1 MFTGI
6 IEQVGVVTDLSR
18 GRETGRLSVRAEML
32 RDAVLGESIAVN
44 GVCLTVTQV
53 SGDTA
58 SFDVSPET
66 LSRTTLGDRRPGD
79 AVNLE
84 RALRVGDRMGG
95 HFVQGHVD
103 GVGEVVR
110 LTPLPEGGATVAV
123 RAPLTA
129 LAYIVPKGS
138 IAVDG
143 ISLTVVHLTDGVFT
157 VAVVQFTLANT
168 VLRESRPGSRVN
180 VEADILA
187 KYAARATPYEGVTEE
202 MLRKAGF

>member
-6 IEQVGVVTDLSR
+6 IEQVGVVTELTR
-18 GRETGRLSVRAEML
+18 GRETGRLSVRADLL
-32 RDAVLGESIAVN
+32 RDVVLGESIAVN
-44 GVCLTVTQV
+44 GVCLTVTRV
-53 SGDTA
+53 PGDTV

-110 LTPLPEGGATVAV
+110 LTPLPEGGATLAV
-123 RAPLTA
+123 HAPREA
-129 LAYIVPKGS
+129 LPYVVPKGS

-143 ISLTVVHLTDGVFT
+143 VSLTVVDIIDGVFT
-157 VAVVQFTLANT
+157 VAVVPFTLANT

-180 VEADILA
+180 IEADILA
-187 KYAARATPYEGVTEE
+187 KYAACATPYEGVTEE